1 MKIEQLEP
9 KAIWQRFAD
18 ITRVP
23 RPSKHEEQMV
33 AFIENF
39 AKQHGLPYK
48 KDKCGNIVITKAATK
63 GQEHRKT
70 IVLQSHIDMV
80 CEKNASKQHNF
91 LTDPIETIVDGDWVR
106 ANGTTLG
113 ADDGMGVAAELAILT
128 DDTFEHGP
136 IECLFTVDEETGLTG
151 AENIEEGFFTGTALL
166 NLDSEDE
173 GEVYVGCAG
182 GCTTKVTF
190 KLETETVPTETL
202 SLRIVATGLL
212 GGHSGGDIH
221 LGRGNANKIMAR
233 FVRQA
238 QDTCKLR
245 LATFDGGNLHNAIAR
260 EAVITA
266 VVPFAERENIRILL
280 NNFTAD
286 IQDELKV
293 SDPNFTMHMETTD
306 DVKQVMTTNLQK
318 RFIASLI
325 ACPHGVIEMSHDI
338 PDLVETS
345 TNLAS
350 VKTTTEQILIG
361 TSQRSS
367 VESAKV
373 YVQQM
378 VASTFALAGADV
390 NCCEGYPGWK
400 PNMESPLLQLSKQS
414 YKKLFGKEV
423 KVKAIHAGLE
433 CGLFLEKYPNLDMI
447 SFGPTLRGV
456 HSPDE
461 KVEIKT
467 VQMFWDYLIDIVS
480 NYDKN

>member
-1 MKIEQLEP
+1 MKITELEP
-9 KAIWQRFAD
+9 RGIWGRFYD

-23 RPSKHEEQMV
+23 RPSKREEKIV
-33 AFIENF
+33 AFIEKF
-39 AKQHGLPYK
+39 AQDNNLQYK
-48 KDKCGNIVITKAATK
+48 KDQCGNIVISKAASK
-63 GQEHRKT
+63 GCENRKT
-70 IVLQSHIDMV
+70 IVLQSHMDMV
-80 CEKNASKQHNF
+80 CEKNASTKHDFDN
-91 LTDPIETIVDGDWVR
+91 DPIEAIIDGEWVK

-113 ADDGMGVAAELAILT
+113 ADDGIGVAAELAILV

-151 AENIEEGFFTGTALL
+151 AENIADGFFTGKTLL

-182 GCTTKVTF
+182 GCSTNVEF
-190 KLETETVPTETL
+190 AIETEPVRDRVL
-202 SLRIVATGLL
+202 NLKVAITGLQ

-233 FVRQA
+233 FIKLA
-238 QDTCKLR
+238 QEECGMR
-245 LATFDGGNLHNAIAR
+245 LSSFDGGNLRNAIAR
-260 EAVITA
+260 EANITA
-266 VVPFAERENIRILL
+266 VVPFAERENVRILM
-280 NNFTAD
+280 NNFAAD
-286 IQDELKV
+286 IEEELKV
-293 SDPNFTMHMETTD
+293 TDPGFHMSMETTD
-306 DVKQVMTTNLQK
+306 EIGSVLTIELQ
-318 RFIASLI
+318 RRLVNALL

-345 TNLAS
+345 TNMAS
-350 VKTTTEQILIG
+350 VKMNGDVISVC

-367 VESAKV
+367 VESAKR

-378 VASTFALAGADV
+378 VASVFELAGAKV
-390 NCCEGYPGWK
+390 ECCEGYPGWK
-400 PNMESPLLQLSKQS
+400 PNMDSQILRLSQES
-414 YKKLFGKEV
+414 YKRLFGKDV

-433 CGLFLEKYPNLDMI
+433 CGLFFEKYPGLDMI

-467 VQMFWDYLIDIVS
+467 VKMFWDYLIDIIS
-480 NYDKN
+480 HFDEK

>member
-1 MKIEQLEP
+1 MKITDLEP
-9 KAIWQRFAD
+9 KAIWQRFD
-18 ITRVP
+18 EITKVP

-39 AKQHGLPYK
+39 AKQHSLPYK
-48 KDKCGNIVITKAATK
+48 KDKCGNIVITKAATA
-63 GQEHRKT
+63 GCENRKP
-70 IVLQSHIDMV
+70 IVLQSHMDMV

-91 LTDPIETIVDGDWVR
+91 LTDPIETIVDGEWLR

-113 ADDGMGVAAELAILT
+113 ADDGIGVAAELAILT
-128 DDTFEHGP
+128 DDSFAHGP

-151 AENIEEGFFTGTALL
+151 AENIQEGFFSGTALL

-173 GEVYVGCAG
+173 GEVFVGCAG
-182 GCTTKVTF
+182 GCTTKVNF
-190 KLETETVPTETL
+190 QVETEPMPDNML
-202 SLRIVATGLL
+202 GLRIVATGLI

-221 LGRGNANKIMAR
+221 LERGNANKIMAD
-233 FVRQA
+233 FVAQA
-238 QDTCKLR
+238 AEKCGLR
-245 LATFDGGNLHNAIAR
+245 IASFDGGNLHNAIAR
-260 EAVITA
+260 EAVVVG
-266 VVPFAERENIRILL
+266 VVPFAERENIRVLL
-280 NNFTAD
+280 NNYTAD
-286 IQDELKV
+286 VQEQLSV
-293 SDPNFTMHMETTD
+293 ADPNFTMQMETTD
-306 DVKQVMTTNLQK
+306 EVSVLFTHSLQQ
-318 RFIASLI
+318 RLI
-325 ACPHGVIEMSHDI
+325 SALRACPHGVIAMSKDI

-350 VKTTTEQILIG
+350 VKTTADGIFIG

-373 YVQQM
+373 AVQQR
-378 VASTFALAGADV
+378 VAKAFADEGAAV
-390 NCCEGYPGWK
+390 ECCEGYPGWT
-400 PNMESPLLQLSKQS
+400 PNMQSPLLHLAKES
-414 YKKLFGKEV
+414 YKHLFNKDV

-480 NYDKN
+480 NYDA